1 VLVNLAILL
10 PATPARAHVA
20 IRLDV
25 MAPQA
30 NQTIG
35 PDSELVVVARPM
47 LLGVPEVSFT
57 ATVDGHPLDPATGR
71 VTDQPVPVLIRVNET
86 KRIPLRG
93 LTPGSHA
100 VGVTYKPDRDAPVLH
115 STVPVTVRQSRQD
128 RLTLAAAALGALLA
142 AVLVVARRRPP
153 WPAGHRREVDPRAD
167 RSKAR
172 Q

>member
-1 VLVNLAILL
+1 VGLGVLAMLALL
-10 PATPARAHVA
+10 LASRPAAAHVA

-57 ATVDGHPLDPATGR
+57 ATVDGRPLDPATGR
-71 VTDQPVPVLIRVNET
+71 VTDQPVPVLIRVNQT
-86 KRIPLRG
+86 KRIPPRG

-100 VGVTYKPDRDAPVLH
+100 VGVTYRPDRDAPVLH
-115 STVPVTVRQSRQD
+115 STVPVTVTPGQG
-128 RLTLAAAALGALLA
+128 RLARLAVPAGLAVVLVAAAA
-142 AVLVVARRRPP
+142 VVWRRRDRA
-153 WPAGHRREVDPRAD
+153 AGHAELPR
-167 RSKAR
+167 
-172 Q
+172 

>member
-1 VLVNLAILL
+1 VGLGVLAMLALL
-10 PATPARAHVA
+10 LASRPAAAHVA

-57 ATVDGHPLDPATGR
+57 ATVDSRPLDPATGR

-115 STVPVTVRQSRQD
+115 STVPVTVTPGQSRLA
-128 RLTLAAAALGALLA
+128 RLAVPAGLAVVLVAAAA
-142 AVLVVARRRPP
+142 VVWRRRDRA
-153 WPAGHRREVDPRAD
+153 AGHAELPR
-167 RSKAR
+167 
-172 Q
+172 